1 MCSTLQLEND
11 DILEP
16 AVETF
21 HITINSSD
29 PAVVISTAFGSA
41 IVSITEDIRDSEYSV
56 VHT

>member
-21 HITINSSD
+21 QILINSSD
-29 PAVVISTAFGSA
+29 PAVVISPGLESA
-41 IVSITEDIRDSEYSV
+41 TVSITEDIRDGGLQL
-56 VHT
+56 